1 MTTLGPLGPLLVAMH
16 ATPVDQPL
24 PLTRMRLLTG
34 WTWDWW
40 IIVPALVSV
49 ALYLTGCWLLWRRG
63 VRWPPSRAV
72 AFCLGGVGTGV
83 VATTSF
89 LGTYD
94 TVLISVHMVQHMVLA
109 FLTPI
114 FLALGAPITL
124 LLRLL
129 PKRPKGW
136 LSALLHSKVAKIAS
150 FPVLTTGLFIIN
162 PYALYFTE
170 LYPLTLA
177 SPLWH
182 NWLHLHFVLTG
193 CLFFWPLL
201 GIDPMPNRLTY
212 PMRLLMLF
220 VTIPFHAFLGVTI
233 MGSPQLLGEKWYLSF
248 ERDWGPSLLEDQFLG
263 GGIMWGGSDGVLL
276 IIMAVLFVQ
285 WFRASQREAK
295 RVDRHLD
302 RLDAIKARRA
312 AAENGGDSPT
322 GAARYDPVS
331 RSTRGPSAGGAV
343 AGVREPPSRTGTRQ
357 DHDPASE
364 HSKNEDIR

>member
-1 MTTLGPLGPLLVAMH
+1 MTTLAPSMGPLLVAMH
-16 ATPVDQPL
+16 ATPDDQPV
-24 PLTRMRLLTG
+24 PLTPMRLLTA

-40 IIVPALVSV
+40 IILPALASV
-49 ALYLTGCWLLWRRG
+49 ALYLYAVWLLRRRG
-63 VRWPPSRAV
+63 IRWAPSRTWS
-72 AFCLGGVGTGV
+72 FCLGGVGTGV
-83 VATTSF
+83 VATMSA

-114 FLALGAPITL
+114 FLALGAPVTL
-124 LLRLL
+124 MLRVL

-136 LSALLHSKVAKIAS
+136 LSSALHSKLAKVLS

-162 PYALYFTE
+162 PYALYFSE

-177 SPLWH
+177 SPFWH
-182 NWLHLHFVLTG
+182 NWLHVHFVLTG
-193 CLFFWPLL
+193 CMFFWPLI
-201 GIDPMPNRLTY
+201 GIDPMPSRLTY

-233 MGSPQLLGEKWYLSF
+233 MGSPELLGEQWYLSF
-248 ERDWGPSLLEDQFLG
+248 ERTWGPSLLADQYLG
-263 GGIMWGGSDGVLL
+263 GGIMWGASDGVLL

-302 RLDAIKARRA
+302 RLEANQARRA
-312 AAENGGDSPT
+312 RAESGGASPPEPT
-322 GAARYDPVS
+322 RYDPVAQTAAPTTADEPS
-331 RSTRGPSAGGAV
+331 PAAADSQAREDRSV
-343 AGVREPPSRTGTRQ
+343 KE
-357 DHDPASE
+357 
-364 HSKNEDIR
+364 